1 MATRA
6 LVREKARYD
15 EKFSWAGILTTDDGA
30 PAPIK
35 GGKYAGIAQGT
46 FGVSP
51 SLAWNYSPDGVTY
64 TALANPHTAAGV
76 VVYDLPDGFIKP
88 VMGGGDGTT
97 NLAAYFRPISH

>member
-6 LVREKARYD
+6 LVRSKARYD
-15 EKFSWAGILTTDDGA
+15 EDFSWAGILTADDGA
-30 PAPIK
+30 PAPLK
-35 GGKYAGIAQGT
+35 GGKYAGIALGV
-46 FGVSP
+46 FGATP

-64 TALANPHTAAGV
+64 VALANPLTAAGV

-97 NLAAYFRPISH
+97 LLAAYFRPISH